1 MKKQTV
7 KNWDS
12 LMKPYR
18 IAKAVSRINRVSG
31 AVKTL
36 SALAVFGLLAWEAVT
51 IAKTIPGH

>member
-1 MKKQTV
+1 MKRKTIDDL
-7 KNWDS
+7 NA

-51 IAKTIPGH
+51 IAKTIPGR